1 MYAPEIEPRVR
12 GMNAGNVLRVFSH
25 HGSVNVRL
33 NGDDVKCSFF
43 IPPERKARLL
53 LSFVTS
59 AWWLCWLFGYPYP
72 SSLSIQSSSLN
83 SYRHTL
89 LEVVCP
95 YPSDRTLRDAA
106 DPSPYFDLHHQFSE
120 SFTRVKANR

>member
-1 MYAPEIEPRVR
+1 MCAPEIEPRVR

-25 HGSVNVRL
+25 HGSVNVRS

-43 IPPERKARLL
+43 IPPERKSKTFSKFCYISLVVVLAFRSSLP
-53 LSFVTS
+53 F
-59 AWWLCWLFGYPYP
+59 YP
-72 SSLSIQSSSLN
+72 SSLSILSSPLN

-89 LEVVCP
+89 LEVICP

-106 DPSPYFDLHHQFSE
+106 DPSPYLTYTINSL
-120 SFTRVKANR
+120 RVSRE